1 MGMFTKGLTKAAKKK
16 KPKKKADPKPKF
28 KAKRT
33 LSKDVEEKLKKQS
46 AVKRNAPAS
55 KPSGGPAF
63 KQTTRERA
71 ADKAKKPADT
81 RAKSAG
87 GNLTAEQTKRI
98 KDAPTPQALTSLQS
112 TMVKEIDALKS
123 LDTAQKTA
131 RKKSLRSAIKDQKE
145 VLRKRAE
152 TPAKKDAPK
161 DPAKRRQSADERARA
176 AFGKVRTIGT
186 TQRNKK
192 EGLGMMSSYTS
203 MTRAD
208 AIVKAGKDLRADK
221 ITQSQYDDI
230 MKAIDKKDTAEVQR
244 GKLKASA
251 GRTNKKVKPL
261 PVTAEDFAKL
271 KKNRGGLMKAVHT
284 DMRKGGLFK

>member
-1 MGMFTKGLTKAAKKK
+1 MSLLRGLTRSSKKK

-33 LSKDVEEKLKKQS
+33 LSKDVEDKLREQS

-55 KPSGGPAF
+55 KSDSGPAF

-71 ADKAKKPADT
+71 ADKAKKPADS
-81 RAKSAG
+81 RVQSAG
-87 GNLTAEQTKRI
+87 GNLTAAQRKRI

-112 TMVKEIDALKS
+112 TMIKEIDALKS

-131 RKKSLRSAIKDQKE
+131 RKKSLRSAIADQKE

-152 TPAKKDAPK
+152 TPAKKEAPK

-176 AFGKVRTIGT
+176 GFGKVRTIGT
-186 TQRNKK
+186 TQLNKK

-203 MTRAD
+203 MARAD
-208 AIVKAGKDLRADK
+208 AIVKAGKDLRANK
-221 ITQSQYDDI
+221 ITQAEYNDI
-230 MKAIDKKDTAEVQR
+230 MKAIDKKDTAEVMM
-244 GKLKASA
+244 GKARASA
-251 GRTNKKVKPL
+251 GRKVKVKPL

-271 KKNRGGLMKAVHT
+271 KKNRGGLMKTGHR
-284 DMRKGGLFK
+284 DMRKGGLFN